1 VRATVRFCG
10 ILPAMLGLHRS
21 EMVVEVEPGSTLGD
35 VVTAANIPDG
45 VVMAFVVN
53 GKMRALDHEVRDG
66 DDIAAIHPLS
76 GG

>member
-1 VRATVRFCG
+1 VRAV
-10 ILPAMLGLHRS
+10 
-21 EMVVEVEPGSTLGD
+21 
-35 VVTAANIPDG
+35 NIPDG

-53 GKMRALDHEVRDG
+53 GKMRTLEHEVRDG

>member
-10 ILPAMLGLHRS
+10 ILPAMLGLHQS
-21 EMVVEVEPGSTLGD
+21 EIVVEAEPGSTVGE
-35 VVTAANIPDG
+35 VVRAVDIPDG

-53 GKMRALDHEVRDG
+53 GKLTTRDHEVRDG
-66 DDIAAIHPLS
+66 DDIAAIHPLA